1 MKTKQRN
8 WMLWVFVLVVFAYV
22 QWAVLSTVATFY
34 YPGGTIPNH
43 DTVGYS
49 FWSNTFS
56 DMGRRVSLSGE
67 PNTVSRVIWE
77 TSMYIYELILCLFFA
92 VLPRLFSKAKSARR
106 LATIGSIFGITAMVL
121 LFIATS
127 APMDLHESIHNTA
140 SLVSYGAIGVALIL
154 YSIAIFRNE
163 SFPKTYAYVLVA
175 YIIIL
180 VAGGVIG
187 IISIPNWE
195 TEWGNMLISTYEH
208 IQGYI
213 ELIFI
218 PIVAYGAWRVDKRLR
233 DLGPES
239 MLGKD

>member
-1 MKTKQRN
+1 
-8 WMLWVFVLVVFAYV
+8 
-22 QWAVLSTVATFY
+22 
-34 YPGGTIPNH
+34 
-43 DTVGYS
+43 
-49 FWSNTFS
+49 
-56 DMGRRVSLSGE
+56 
-67 PNTVSRVIWE
+67 
-77 TSMYIYELILCLFFA
+77 MYIYELILCLFFA